1 MVPCGEGSG
10 PHVRQTVPSGAGTL
24 YTAAAVDSPLKLL
37 IVDEDPN
44 FGRILSSVLGSEGH
58 VVAVLGDPRQG
69 LAALERNRPDV
80 LLVSVDV
87 AEPLGLDLVTSAR
100 ASAAGSKLVI
110 VVMAAL
116 ADDRLRRVCDE
127 ARVAD
132 VVVRP
137 FSVLDLAAR
146 VRGLNLPAAAGA
158 PPSTPATPLDFDNTT
173 RLVRLWARRASGILQ
188 IASPRGEM
196 WVTLAD
202 GAPVDAESLAALRE
216 VLHGGEVEFQP
227 CNVDGA
233 GDYVATGKIF
243 WEEALA
249 SERGRRGAPMRGT
262 LLSPTHLTEA
272 AAQLP
277 LNAGL
282 ARILAGLTAPAALG
296 RLCDAQLIDA
306 ATVVDEVAAL
316 AALGMLSLQEAPAM
330 PATVARRPE
339 PAPDGFSTVGRR
351 PPGTGAP
358 TGIPLT
364 TTRINSQ
371 TRTIEERG
379 SSGYET
385 RRPASGEF
393 RRPSESGGMG
403 PPPGM
408 RPPMP
413 TAPLP
418 IGRPS
423 AVSPARPPPAADE
436 AALVKRLRR
445 EVDLL
450 RTSDPWVVLSVPHD
464 AERKLVDIAV
474 ERMRTRYSDLGKAQ
488 SAELR
493 DLAVQMLARVNEAY
507 AALTVSSA
515 DVSRPEE
522 PGDDSFKAGLRAMA
536 AGDWALA
543 DRRFI
548 AARDQNLDSV
558 RNIAHVAWARVHNPE
573 HPAAART
580 SDGLD
585 MLLLAE
591 QLDPNYADGQYF
603 LATVLHRKGDDD
615 GAARRIRRAL
625 RAEPGHVAASA
636 LARKLRRTGPA

>member
-1 MVPCGEGSG
+1 MPCGEGG
-10 PHVRQTVPSGAGTL
+10 GEPLCQTVPSGASTL

-58 VVAVLGDPRQG
+58 VVAVLGDSRQG

-87 AEPLGLDLVTSAR
+87 ADTLGLELVTRSR
-100 ASAAGSKLVI
+100 ASAAGAQLVI

-116 ADDRLRRVCDE
+116 VDERLRRVCDE
-127 ARVAD
+127 AAVAEI
-132 VVVRP
+132 VVRP

-146 VRGLNLPAAAGA
+146 VRGINLPPAASAQVASPG
-158 PPSTPATPLDFDNTT
+158 TPLDFDNTT

-227 CNVDGA
+227 CNVEGA
-233 GDYVATGKIF
+233 GDYAATGRIF

-249 SERGRRGAPMRGT
+249 SERGRRGAPTRGT
-262 LLSPTHLTEA
+262 LLTPTHLTEA

-277 LNAGL
+277 LSAGL
-282 ARILAGLTAPAALG
+282 GRILAGLTAAAPLG

-339 PAPDGFSTVGRR
+339 PQPEGFSTVARR
-351 PPGTGAP
+351 PPGAGVP
-358 TGIPLT
+358 TGIPLA
-364 TTRINSQ
+364 TTRIGSQ
-371 TRTIEERG
+371 THTSEGRS

-393 RRPSESGGMG
+393 RRPAESGGIG
-403 PPPGM
+403 PPAGM

-418 IGRPS
+418 MGRPGPI
-423 AVSPARPPPAADE
+423 SPARPPPAADE
-436 AALVKRLRR
+436 GALIKRLRR

-488 SAELR
+488 SPELR

-507 AALTVSSA
+507 STLTATAAELT
-515 DVSRPEE
+515 RPDE
-522 PGDDSFKAGLRAMA
+522 PGDDAFKAGLRAMA

-543 DRRFI
+543 DRRFV

-636 LARKLRRTGPA
+636 LARKLRRTGPG